1 MDANDP
7 RTNELLLAT
16 LSETLRA
23 QREIIEILLE
33 LRTEVAQLRETAGG
47 TVGPDTP
54 SSETAP
60 STAPEAIALE
70 AEPPHDTQS
79 NSALPVLK
87 TLVNADGSTVEINEP
102 EHPAGYLKVVD

>member
-1 MDANDP
+1 MDSNDP

-47 TVGPDTP
+47 TVGPDLP
-54 SSETAP
+54 
-60 STAPEAIALE
+60 ALE
-70 AEPPHDTQS
+70 NAQSNAPTVACPDNTQA
-79 NSALPVLK
+79 NSALPVLS